1 MAVDLH
7 IHTVA
12 SGDGEFSP
20 QAIISFAKEK
30 ELETIAITDHD
41 SVESVEEAIYLGE
54 KYGIEVIP
62 ACEFSSRYQDT
73 WLHILGYFL
82 DYKSPE
88 ISDWCAAIAKNRL
101 DNVDAQIDKLQEAGL
116 YIDKEAFLQDNPQ
129 PMPICY
135 GKALFEDTRNKNN
148 KLLEPYRDM
157 DNRLVQF
164 ALDWLVSGQPY
175 NVPQE
180 LPAVEDVIN
189 LIINNGGIPVLA
201 HPAVTLG
208 TRSDDAIDK
217 FLSLGIQ
224 GIEASTSWHKQEE
237 QDYYLQFCKERDVL
251 ATCGSDFHGRSKPHI
266 AIGQVENN
274 SNDVVEQLKRL
285 KK

>member
-20 QAIISFAKEK
+20 QAIIRFAKEK

-54 KYGIEVIP
+54 KCGIEVIP

-88 ISDWCAAIAKNRL
+88 ISEWCANIAKNRL
-101 DNVDAQIDKLQEAGL
+101 DNVDVQIAKLQEAGL

-135 GKALFEDTRNKNN
+135 GKALFEDARNNNN

-164 ALDWLVSGQPY
+164 ALDWLVSARPY

-180 LPAVEDVIN
+180 LPSAEDVIS
-189 LIINNGGIPVLA
+189 LIIKNGGIPVLA

-208 TRSDDAIDK
+208 MSSDDVISK
-217 FLSLGIQ
+217 FLSLGVQ
-224 GIEASTSWHKQEE
+224 GIEASTSWHKKEE
-237 QDYYLQFCKERDVL
+237 QDYYLQFCQEKNIL
-251 ATCGSDFHGRSKPHI
+251 ATCGSDFHGRSKPNI
-266 AIGQVENN
+266 ALGQVENN
-274 SNDVVEQLKRL
+274 SNEVVEKLKRL
-285 KK
+285 QK

>member
-20 QAIISFAKEK
+20 REIIRFAKEK
-30 ELETIAITDHD
+30 KLDSIAITDHD
-41 SVESVEEAIYLGE
+41 SVESVEETIYLGE
-54 KYGIEVIP
+54 NCGIEVIP

-82 DYKSPE
+82 DYKSPA
-88 ISDWCAAIAKNRL
+88 ISAWCAEIAKNRL
-101 DNVDAQIDKLQEAGL
+101 DNVDVQIDKLQEAGL
-116 YIDKEAFLQDNPQ
+116 YLDKEKFLQDNPQ

-135 GKALFEDTRNKNN
+135 GKALFDDARNKNN
-148 KLLEPYRDM
+148 KLLEPYREM
-157 DNRLVQF
+157 DNCLVQF

-180 LPAVEDVIN
+180 LPAVEDVVN

-208 TRSDDAIDK
+208 TSSDDVVSK
-217 FLSLGIQ
+217 FLSLGVQ
-224 GIEASTSWHKQEE
+224 GVEASTSWHKQEE
-237 QDYYLQFCKERDVL
+237 REHYLQFCQERNVL

-266 AIGQVENN
+266 ELGQVENN
-274 SNDVVEQLKRL
+274 SDDVVEQLKKL

>member
-20 QAIISFAKEK
+20 QAIIRFAKEK
-30 ELETIAITDHD
+30 DLRTIAITDHD
-41 SVESVEEAIYLGE
+41 SVESVEEAIYVGE

-88 ISDWCAAIAKNRL
+88 ISDWCADIAKNRL

-164 ALDWLVSGQPY
+164 ALDWLVSGQSF

-180 LPAVEDVIN
+180 LPSAEEVIN

-208 TRSDDAIDK
+208 TRSDNAIDK

-266 AIGQVENN
+266 ALGQVENN

>member
-266 AIGQVENN
+266 ALGQVENN

>member
-20 QAIISFAKEK
+20 QAIIRFAKEK
-30 ELETIAITDHD
+30 ELESIAITDHD
-41 SVESVEEAIYLGE
+41 SVDSVEEAIYLSE
-54 KYGIEVIP
+54 KCGIEVIP

-73 WLHILGYFL
+73 WLHVLGYFL
-82 DYKSPE
+82 DYKSSE
-88 ISDWCAAIAKNRL
+88 IRDWCANIAKNRL
-101 DNVDAQIDKLQEAGL
+101 DNVDVQIDKLQEAGL
-116 YIDKEAFLQDNPQ
+116 YLDKEEFLKNNPQ

-135 GKALFEDTRNKNN
+135 GRALFEDIRNKNN
-148 KLLEPYRDM
+148 KLLEPYREM

-164 ALDWLVSGQPY
+164 ALDWLVSGRPY

-189 LIINNGGIPVLA
+189 LIISNGGIPVLA

-208 TRSDDAIDK
+208 TSSDDLISK

-224 GIEASTSWHKQEE
+224 GIEASTSWHQKEE
-237 QDYYLQFCKERDVL
+237 QDYYLQFCQKKNIL
-251 ATCGSDFHGRSKPHI
+251 ATCGSDFHGSSKPNI
-266 AIGQVENN
+266 ALGQVENN

>member
-1 MAVDLH
+1 
-7 IHTVA
+7 
-12 SGDGEFSP
+12 
-20 QAIISFAKEK
+20 
-30 ELETIAITDHD
+30 
-41 SVESVEEAIYLGE
+41 
-54 KYGIEVIP
+54 
-62 ACEFSSRYQDT
+62 
-73 WLHILGYFL
+73 
-82 DYKSPE
+82 
-88 ISDWCAAIAKNRL
+88 
-101 DNVDAQIDKLQEAGL
+101 
-116 YIDKEAFLQDNPQ
+116 
-129 PMPICY
+129 MPICY
-135 GKALFEDTRNKNN
+135 GKALFEDARNKNN

-180 LPAVEDVIN
+180 LPTAEDVIS

-208 TRSDDAIDK
+208 TNSDDAISK
-217 FLSLGIQ
+217 FLGLGVK

-237 QDYYLQFCKERDVL
+237 QDYYLQFCQQRDIL
-251 ATCGSDFHGRSKPHI
+251 ATCGSDFHGSSKPHI
-266 AIGQVENN
+266 ALGQVENN

>member
-20 QAIISFAKEK
+20 QAIIRFAKEK
-30 ELETIAITDHD
+30 ELESIAITDHD
-41 SVESVEEAIYLGE
+41 SVESVEEAIYLSE
-54 KYGIEVIP
+54 KCGIEVIP

-73 WLHILGYFL
+73 WLHVLGYFL
-82 DYKSPE
+82 DYKSSE
-88 ISDWCAAIAKNRL
+88 IRDWCANIAKNRL
-101 DNVDAQIDKLQEAGL
+101 DNVDVQIDKLQEAGL
-116 YIDKEAFLQDNPQ
+116 YMDKEEFLKNNPQ

-135 GKALFEDTRNKNN
+135 GKALFEDIRNKNN
-148 KLLEPYRDM
+148 KLLEPYREM

-164 ALDWLVSGQPY
+164 ALDWLVSGRPY

-189 LIINNGGIPVLA
+189 LIISNGGIPVLA

-208 TRSDDAIDK
+208 TSSDDLISK

-224 GIEASTSWHKQEE
+224 GIEASTSWHQKEE
-237 QDYYLQFCKERDVL
+237 QDYYLQFCQEKNIL
-251 ATCGSDFHGRSKPHI
+251 ATCGSDFHGRSKPNI
-266 AIGQVENN
+266 ALGQVENN
-274 SNDVVEQLKRL
+274 SNEVVEQLKRL
-285 KK
+285 QK

>member
-20 QAIISFAKEK
+20 QAIIRFAKEK
-30 ELETIAITDHD
+30 ELESIAITDHD

-54 KYGIEVIP
+54 KCGIEVIP

-73 WLHILGYFL
+73 WLHVLGYFL
-82 DYKSPE
+82 DYKSSE
-88 ISDWCAAIAKNRL
+88 ISDWCANIAKNRL
-101 DNVDAQIDKLQEAGL
+101 DNVDVQIDKLQEAGL
-116 YIDKEAFLQDNPQ
+116 YLDKEEFLKNNPQ

-135 GKALFEDTRNKNN
+135 GRALFEDIRNKNN

-164 ALDWLVSGQPY
+164 ALDWLVSGRPY

-189 LIINNGGIPVLA
+189 LIISNGGIPVLA

-208 TRSDDAIDK
+208 TSSDDLISK

-224 GIEASTSWHKQEE
+224 GIEASTSWHQQEE
-237 QDYYLQFCKERDVL
+237 QDYYLQFCQKKNIL
-251 ATCGSDFHGRSKPHI
+251 ATCGSDFHGSSKPNI
-266 AIGQVENN
+266 ALGQVENN

>member
-20 QAIISFAKEK
+20 QAIIRFAKEK

-41 SVESVEEAIYLGE
+41 SVDSVEEAIYLGE
-54 KYGIEVIP
+54 KCGIEVIP
-62 ACEFSSRYQDT
+62 ACEFSSRYEDT

-82 DYKSPE
+82 DYQSPAIRE
-88 ISDWCAAIAKNRL
+88 WCRNIAKNRL
-101 DNVDAQIDKLQEAGL
+101 DNVDEQIAKLQEAGL
-116 YIDKEAFLQDNPQ
+116 YIDKEEFLKENPQ

-135 GKALFEDTRNKNN
+135 GKALFEDARNKNN
-148 KLLEPYRDM
+148 KLLEPYREM

-175 NVPQE
+175 NVPQA
-180 LPAVEDVIN
+180 LPSAEDVIS
-189 LIINNGGIPVLA
+189 LIVNNGGIPVLA

-208 TRSDDAIDK
+208 TSSDDVISK
-217 FLSLGIQ
+217 FLSLGVQ
-224 GIEASTSWHKQEE
+224 GIEASTSWHNQKE
-237 QDYYLQFCKERDVL
+237 QDYYLQFCQEKNIL
-251 ATCGSDFHGRSKPHI
+251 ATCGSDFHGRSKPNI
-266 AIGQVENN
+266 ALGQVENN
-274 SNDVVEQLKRL
+274 SNEVVEQLKRL
-285 KK
+285 QK

>member
-20 QAIISFAKEK
+20 QAIIRFAKEK

-41 SVESVEEAIYLGE
+41 SVDSVEEAIYLGE
-54 KYGIEVIP
+54 KCGIEVIP
-62 ACEFSSRYQDT
+62 ACEFSSRYEDT

-88 ISDWCAAIAKNRL
+88 ISTWCADIAKNRL
-101 DNVDAQIDKLQEAGL
+101 DNVDEQIAKLQEAGL
-116 YIDKEAFLQDNPQ
+116 YIDKEEFLKENPQ

-135 GKALFEDTRNKNN
+135 GKALFEDARNKNN
-148 KLLEPYRDM
+148 KLLEPYREM

-175 NVPQE
+175 NVPQA
-180 LPAVEDVIN
+180 LPSAEDVIS
-189 LIINNGGIPVLA
+189 LIVNNGGIPVLA

-208 TRSDDAIDK
+208 TSSDDVISK
-217 FLSLGIQ
+217 FLSLGVQ
-224 GIEASTSWHKQEE
+224 GIEASTSWHNQKE
-237 QDYYLQFCKERDVL
+237 QDYYLQFCQEKNIL
-251 ATCGSDFHGRSKPHI
+251 ATCGSDFHGRSKPNI
-266 AIGQVENN
+266 ALGQVENN
-274 SNDVVEQLKRL
+274 SNEVVEQLKRL
-285 KK
+285 QK

>member
-20 QAIISFAKEK
+20 QAIIRFAKEK
-30 ELETIAITDHD
+30 ELESIAITDHD

-54 KYGIEVIP
+54 KCGIEVIP

-73 WLHILGYFL
+73 WLHVLGYFL
-82 DYKSPE
+82 DYKSSE
-88 ISDWCAAIAKNRL
+88 ISDWCANIAKNRL
-101 DNVDAQIDKLQEAGL
+101 GNVDVQIDKLQEAGL
-116 YIDKEAFLQDNPQ
+116 YLDKEEFLKNNPQ

-135 GKALFEDTRNKNN
+135 GKALFEDSRNKNN
-148 KLLEPYRDM
+148 KLLEPYREM

-164 ALDWLVSGQPY
+164 ALDWLVSGRPY

-189 LIINNGGIPVLA
+189 LIISNGGIPVLA

-208 TRSDDAIDK
+208 TSSDDVISK

-237 QDYYLQFCKERDVL
+237 QDHYLQFCQEKNIL
-251 ATCGSDFHGRSKPHI
+251 ATCGSDFHGSSKPHI
-266 AIGQVENN
+266 ALGQF
-274 SNDVVEQLKRL
+274 
-285 KK
+285 

>member
-20 QAIISFAKEK
+20 QAIIRFAKEK

-41 SVESVEEAIYLGE
+41 SVDSVEEAIYLGE
-54 KYGIEVIP
+54 KCGIEVIP
-62 ACEFSSRYQDT
+62 ACEFSSRYEDT

-82 DYKSPE
+82 DYQSPAIRE
-88 ISDWCAAIAKNRL
+88 WCRNIAKNRL
-101 DNVDAQIDKLQEAGL
+101 DNVDEQIAKLQEAGL
-116 YIDKEAFLQDNPQ
+116 YIDKEEFLKENPQ

-135 GKALFEDTRNKNN
+135 GKALFEDSRNKNN
-148 KLLEPYRDM
+148 KLLEPYREM

-175 NVPQE
+175 NVPQA
-180 LPAVEDVIN
+180 LPSAEDVIS
-189 LIINNGGIPVLA
+189 LIVNNGGIPVLA

-208 TRSDDAIDK
+208 TSSDDVISK
-217 FLSLGIQ
+217 FLSLGVQ
-224 GIEASTSWHKQEE
+224 GIEASTSWHNQKE
-237 QDYYLQFCKERDVL
+237 QDYYLQFCQEKNIL
-251 ATCGSDFHGRSKPHI
+251 ATCGSDFHGRSKPNI
-266 AIGQVENN
+266 ALGQVENN
-274 SNDVVEQLKRL
+274 SNEVVEQLKRL
-285 KK
+285 QK

>member
-20 QAIISFAKEK
+20 QAIIRFAKEK

-41 SVESVEEAIYLGE
+41 SVASVEEAICLGE
-54 KYGIEVIP
+54 KCGIEVIP
-62 ACEFSSRYQDT
+62 ACEFSSRHEDT

-82 DYKSPE
+82 DYKNPA
-88 ISDWCAAIAKNRL
+88 ISSWCADMAKKRL
-101 DNVDAQIDKLQEAGL
+101 DNVDAQINKLQEAGL
-116 YIDKEAFLQDNPQ
+116 YLDKEAFLRDNPQ

-135 GKALFEDTRNKNN
+135 GRALFADNRNKNN
-148 KLLEPYRDM
+148 KLLKYYREM

-180 LPAVEDVIN
+180 LPAVGDVIS
-189 LIINNGGIPVLA
+189 LIINNRGIPVLA
-201 HPAVTLG
+201 HPAVTLS
-208 TRSDDAIDK
+208 TNNDALISQ
-217 FLSLGIQ
+217 FLELGLQ
-224 GIEASTSWHKQEE
+224 GIEASTSWHKQDE
-237 QDYYLQFCKERDVL
+237 QDHYLQFCAEKGIL

-266 AIGQVENN
+266 TIGQVANN
-274 SNDVVEQLKRL
+274 SDAVVEQLKRL
-285 KK
+285 QK